1 MSNKPTNV
9 LISFISY
16 DQDSYDVKKQDIAF
30 MFSHRQALLKHGII
44 SKEECDQRKVP
55 YAELKKK
62 IPDISACLGK
72 DDIWR
77 PTIALCMGY
86 KECKLSQGTQPELF
100 FDEIYLL
107 HDTGNSNHDKVINEV
122 LMDAYALCKE
132 HIHPIPHQF
141 SNAWDHSEV
150 YKYLFHFFQDK
161 DFNRKD
167 CNYFVNIAN
176 GTNAIKNS
184 LFLLTH
190 ERVIDAKRI
199 MPHPWNDPRTR
210 NYRCANGGYQIDDP
224 AEFTEIYAD
233 LRKEVLGDGKEETI
247 NEGIETSNENY
258 RQLLDQIAKVARV
271 TRNPILL
278 TGPTGAG
285 KTQIAKNIFKIR
297 QKAGLV
303 KGKGKVLQHVNC
315 ATLGGDP
322 NIITSILFGE
332 VKGSHSMATADKPG
346 LLELADGGVLFLDE
360 IGTLGL
366 DQQAMLLVAIE
377 EKRFLP
383 LGGTEYVNSDFLLV
397 CGTNTNLWEA
407 VKKGEFR
414 RDLFERINL
423 WHFQLPSL
431 CERQDEIMH
440 QCKLYLADIYPTKHN
455 NRKIRFADANV
466 EADFKSFIEEKYSW
480 PGNFRELNAILER
493 MCEMSISNR
502 ITKEVLEEE
511 IARTRLL
518 RKRAEEST
526 SNTIETNNATE
537 VQHVQSKTRLQELI
551 GDDAYEKL
559 QPIDRVQLDYVAEI
573 SSQCSTLEDLSHKLY
588 GPESNRYKAYNMLKK
603 YGLTFRSGKLK
614 LSGK

>member
-1 MSNKPTNV
+1 MSNKTTNV

-16 DQDSYDVKKQDIAF
+16 DQDSYDVKKQDVAF
-30 MFSHRQALLKHGII
+30 MFSHRQALVEHGII
-44 SKEECDQRKVP
+44 TKEQRDQLKVP
-55 YAELKKK
+55 YAELFAELKEKNK
-62 IPDISACLGK
+62 IPDISTCLSK

-86 KECKLSQGTQPELF
+86 KAQGTQPELF

-107 HDTGNSNHDKVINEV
+107 HDTGNSNHDKVIGEV
-122 LMDAYALCKE
+122 LMKAEALCRKNKCQL
-132 HIHPIPHQF
+132 HLIAKRF
-141 SNAWDHSEV
+141 TNAWDHSEV
-150 YKYLFHFFQDK
+150 YKYLFHFFRQDA
-161 DFNRKD
+161 FNRKD
-167 CNYFVNIAN
+167 CNYFVNIAS

-199 MPHPWNDPRTR
+199 MPHPWNNPRTR

-224 AEFTEIYAD
+224 AKFTEIYAD
-233 LRKEVLGDGKEETI
+233 LRREVLGGDKEYI
-247 NEGIETSNENY
+247 NEGIETRNENY
-258 RQLLDQIAKVARV
+258 RQLLAQIDKVARV

-285 KTQIAKNIFKIR
+285 KTQIAKNIFKIH
-297 QKAGLV
+297 QLMNPIKC
-303 KGKGKVLQHVNC
+303 KGKVLQHVNC

-322 NIITSILFGE
+322 NIINSILFGQ
-332 VKGSHSMATADKPG
+332 VKGSHSTATEDKAG
-346 LLELADGGVLFLDE
+346 LLKLADGGVLFLDE

-383 LGGTEYVNSDFLLV
+383 LGGTKYVNSDFLLV

-431 CERQDEIMH
+431 WERQDEIMH
-440 QCKLYLADIYPTKHN
+440 QCKLYLD
-455 NRKIRFADANV
+455 NRKIRFENTKV
-466 EADFKSFIEEKYSW
+466 ESTFQNFIEEKYLW

-493 MCEMSISNR
+493 MCEMSISNK
-502 ITKEVLEEE
+502 ITKEVLDEE

-526 SNTIETNNATE
+526 SNTIETNNAAE
-537 VQHVQSKTRLQELI
+537 AQHVQSKTRLQELI

-573 SSQCSTLEDLSHKLY
+573 SSQCSTLEDLSKKLH
-588 GPESNRYKAYNMLKK
+588 GPGGNHYKALNFLKK
-603 YGLTFRSGKLK
+603 YGLAFRSGR
-614 LSGK
+614 LSRKQLP